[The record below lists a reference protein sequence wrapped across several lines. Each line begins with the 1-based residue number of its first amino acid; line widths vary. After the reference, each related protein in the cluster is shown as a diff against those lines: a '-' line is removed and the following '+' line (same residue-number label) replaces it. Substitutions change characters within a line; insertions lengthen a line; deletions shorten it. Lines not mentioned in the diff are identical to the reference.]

1 MAERRQ
7 RDRDRK
13 APRDFKGR
21 DNKPAFKAQDKK
33 QQDKPQTQAAPEEI
47 NGEMIAGKNP
57 VLALRS
63 GREINKVWIAEGVKK
78 TGIQELIEL
87 AKEQGVLVQF
97 VPKQKVDKLAENHQG
112 IVASVAAY
120 DYAEL
125 DDLFTAA
132 KAKSEDPFFMIL
144 DELEDPH
151 NLGSIMRTA
160 DAIGAH
166 GIIIPKRRAV
176 GLTAVVAKASTGAI
190 EHVPVV
196 RVTNLAQTVDE
207 LKDRGVWIA
216 GTDAKGSQDYRKM
229 DATLPL
235 ALIIGSEGKGMSRLL
250 KEKCDFLYH
259 LPMIGHVTS
268 LNASVAAALLMYE
281 VYRKRQE
288 ANG

>member
-7 RDRDRK
+7 RER
-13 APRDFKGR
+13 
-21 DNKPAFKAQDKK
+21 K
-33 QQDKPQTQAAPEEI
+33 QQDQKFQERKPREKKPQSQPERLQESDETTS
-47 NGEMIAGKNP
+47 EMIAGKNP
-57 VLALRS
+57 VLEALRS
-63 GREINKVWIAEGVKK
+63 GREINKLWIAEGVKK
-78 TGIQELIEL
+78 SGVQELIEL
-87 AKEQGVLVQF
+87 AKERGVLVQF
-97 VPKQKVDKLAENHQG
+97 VPKQKIDKLAENHQG

-120 DYAEL
+120 NYAEL
-125 DDLFTAA
+125 DDLFNAA
-132 KAKSEDPFFMIL
+132 QSKNEDPFFIIL

-259 LPMIGHVTS
+259 LPINSSS
-268 LNASVAAALLMYE
+268 LS
-281 VYRKRQE
+281 QS
-288 ANG
+288 